1 MLSPCRPGNNGNVC
15 ICRSDLEPLKH
26 MLTFRVQHLS
36 VHVDQSVETKVDDS
50 FGAQAISV

>member
-1 MLSPCRPGNNGNVC
+1 MQARQQRKCVSLFG
-15 ICRSDLEPLKH
+15 DLEPLKRL
-26 MLTFRVQHLS
+26 LTFRVQHLS